1 MNNLKE
7 LRKLAGMKQEVLA
20 NQLGAK
26 QASISEWE
34 NGKKIP
40 SLETAIQLADIFGVS
55 LGCVAGLEPIPEG
68 YGEAWTQPVFY
79 SEVIENQM
87 KAEQEG
93 RLAKKPEKPPFSK
106 AQMEFLKSRDDELVE
121 KVVSALREDSSSLK
135 EPEAR

>member
-1 MNNLKE
+1 VQNLRE
-7 LRKLAGMKQEVLA
+7 LISLSGK
-20 NQLGAK
+20 K
-26 QASISEWE
+26 QATVARELNVSQPVISYWINDKQLPTVE
-34 NGKKIP
+34 N
-40 SLETAIQLADIFGVS
+40 AISCANLFGVS
-55 LGCVAGLEPIPEG
+55 VGCVLDQEPIPEG

-79 SEVIENQM
+79 SEVIENQK